1 MSTTASRTL
10 LRGALTAGLAALGL
24 LSAGAPYPAA
34 AAPPADKPA
43 PAAAA
48 KPADKPAPT
57 AAAKPADKPA
67 PAAAAKPA
75 DKPAP
80 TAAAKPADKPAPTAA
95 APPADKPAAAAAAP
109 PADKPAPAAAA
120 KPADKPAPAA
130 AKPADKPAP
139 AAAKPA
145 DKPATAAAAKPAD
158 KPAPAAAAPPANKPA
173 PAAAAPPADKPAPA
187 AAAPPADKPAPA
199 AAAPPAGKPA
209 PAAAAKPAS
218 KPAPI
223 AATPPAS
230 KPAPARPPR
239 AAAASPKGAAAP
251 PSDAPIDLAIPVE
264 RATLQN
270 GLRVVMSPDKS
281 SPTVA
286 VAVTYDAGSRD
297 EPNGRSGVARLVMG
311 LMARGSRNVAAGEHL
326 RLVAERGG
334 ELHAET
340 EVDRTTYAET
350 LPANELALALWL
362 EADRMRSLDLSAQAF
377 EAQRR
382 DAQERRGAILGAAYG
397 QGAIRLRELVF
408 QGYWPHEHPALGD
421 ADDLAGAEL
430 SWARD
435 FHAAHYGP
443 NRAVLAIA
451 GGFDPGEA
459 MELVRR
465 YFDGIPAVSAAPFK
479 DVPFPE
485 QTSQRTGVVRDPAAR
500 APAILY
506 GWAVPP
512 LGHPDHH
519 ALSLAAFVLGGG
531 ESSRLEA
538 LLVGDKAVARS
549 VRVAIDGHRGPDLF
563 SIDVR
568 LAEGARVGDVEK
580 LIEGEIRTLATA
592 GPPAAELSRARRQ
605 LQSAFVSGLAGAS
618 ARARALAEHELLFGD
633 ASRLNGEL
641 ARYFAVTRE
650 DVQRAARDHLGP
662 TRRTIVETYPPATP
676 GAAPPPRASTG
687 APRAAAPA
695 APGKGQDRATTARG
709 PAKARGAAA
718 RPAAKKKPAKTAKP
732 RKK

>member
-24 LSAGAPYPAA
+24 LSAGAPCPAA

-43 PAAAA
+43 P
-48 KPADKPAPT
+48 
-57 AAAKPADKPA
+57 
-67 PAAAAKPA
+67 
-75 DKPAP
+75 
-80 TAAAKPADKPAPTAA
+80 
-95 APPADKPAAAAAAP
+95 
-109 PADKPAPAAAA
+109 AAA

-145 DKPATAAAAKPAD
+145 DKPAPAAAKPADKPAPAAAPPADKPAPAAAKPAD
-158 KPAPAAAAPPANKPA
+158 KPAPAAAALP
-173 PAAAAPPADKPAPA
+173 
-187 AAAPPADKPAPA
+187 
-199 AAAPPAGKPA
+199 
-209 PAAAAKPAS
+209 AAAKPAS

-251 PSDAPIDLAIPVE
+251 PSDAPIELAIPVE

-397 QGAIRLRELVF
+397 QGGIRLRELVF

-485 QTSQRTGVVRDPAAR
+485 QTSQRTGVVRDAAAR

-538 LLVGDKAVARS
+538 LLVGDKAVAQS
-549 VRVAIDGHRGPDLF
+549 VRVAIDRHRGPDLF

-650 DVQRAARDHLGP
+650 DMQRAARDHLGP
-662 TRRTIVETYPPATP
+662 TRRTIVETYPPGIP
-676 GAAPPPRASTG
+676 GAAPPPRASAG
-687 APRAAAPA
+687 APRAAA
-695 APGKGQDRATTARG
+695 APGKGQDKATPAKG

>member
-1 MSTTASRTL
+1 
-10 LRGALTAGLAALGL
+10 
-24 LSAGAPYPAA
+24 
-34 AAPPADKPA
+34 
-43 PAAAA
+43 
-48 KPADKPAPT
+48 
-57 AAAKPADKPA
+57 
-67 PAAAAKPA
+67 
-75 DKPAP
+75 
-80 TAAAKPADKPAPTAA
+80 
-95 APPADKPAAAAAAP
+95 
-109 PADKPAPAAAA
+109 
-120 KPADKPAPAA
+120 
-130 AKPADKPAP
+130 
-139 AAAKPA
+139 
-145 DKPATAAAAKPAD
+145 
-158 KPAPAAAAPPANKPA
+158 
-173 PAAAAPPADKPAPA
+173 
-187 AAAPPADKPAPA
+187 
-199 AAAPPAGKPA
+199 
-209 PAAAAKPAS
+209 
-218 KPAPI
+218 
-223 AATPPAS
+223 
-230 KPAPARPPR
+230 PARPPR

-251 PSDAPIDLAIPVE
+251 PSDAPIELAIPVE

-270 GLRVVMSPDKS
+270 GLRIVMSPDKS

-397 QGAIRLRELVF
+397 QGGIRLRELVF

-485 QTSQRTGVVRDPAAR
+485 QTSQRTGVVRDAAAR

-538 LLVGDKAVARS
+538 LLVGDKAVAQS
-549 VRVAIDGHRGPDLF
+549 VRVAIDRHRGPDLF

-618 ARARALAEHELLFGD
+618 PRARALAEHELLFGD

-662 TRRTIVETYPPATP
+662 TRRTIVETYPPGIP
-676 GAAPPPRASTG
+676 GAAPPPRASAG
-687 APRAAAPA
+687 APRA
-695 APGKGQDRATTARG
+695 
-709 PAKARGAAA
+709 
-718 RPAAKKKPAKTAKP
+718 
-732 RKK
+732 

>member
-24 LSAGAPYPAA
+24 LSAGAPCPAA

-43 PAAAA
+43 PGAA
-48 KPADKPAPT
+48 K
-57 AAAKPADKPA
+57 
-67 PAAAAKPA
+67 
-75 DKPAP
+75 
-80 TAAAKPADKPAPTAA
+80 
-95 APPADKPAAAAAAP
+95 

-139 AAAKPA
+139 AAAPPA
-145 DKPATAAAAKPAD
+145 DEPAPAAAKPAD
-158 KPAPAAAAPPANKPA
+158 KPAPAAAKPA
-173 PAAAAPPADKPAPA
+173 D
-187 AAAPPADKPAPA
+187 
-199 AAAPPAGKPA
+199 KPA

-223 AATPPAS
+223 AATPPAG

-239 AAAASPKGAAAP
+239 VAAASPKGAAAP
-251 PSDAPIDLAIPVE
+251 PSDAPIELAIPVE

-397 QGAIRLRELVF
+397 QGGIRLRELVF

-435 FHAAHYGP
+435 FHAAYYGP

-485 QTSQRTGVVRDPAAR
+485 QTSQRTGVVRDAAAR

-538 LLVGDKAVARS
+538 LLVGDKAVAQS
-549 VRVAIDGHRGPDLF
+549 VRVAIDRHRGPDLF

-592 GPPAAELSRARRQ
+592 GPPATELSRARRQ

-662 TRRTIVETYPPATP
+662 TRRTIVETYPPGIP
-676 GAAPPPRASTG
+676 GAAPPPRASAG
-687 APRAAAPA
+687 APRAAA
-695 APGKGQDRATTARG
+695 APGKGQDKATPAKG

>member
-24 LSAGAPYPAA
+24 LSTGAPCPAA

-43 PAAAA
+43 PAA
-48 KPADKPAPT
+48 T
-57 AAAKPADKPA
+57 AKPADKPA

-75 DKPAP
+75 D
-80 TAAAKPADKPAPTAA
+80 
-95 APPADKPAAAAAAP
+95 
-109 PADKPAPAAAA
+109 
-120 KPADKPAPAA
+120 
-130 AKPADKPAP
+130 
-139 AAAKPA
+139 
-145 DKPATAAAAKPAD
+145 
-158 KPAPAAAAPPANKPA
+158 
-173 PAAAAPPADKPAPA
+173 
-187 AAAPPADKPAPA
+187 
-199 AAAPPAGKPA
+199 KPA

-230 KPAPARPPR
+230 KPAPAPARPPR

-251 PSDAPIDLAIPVE
+251 PSDAPIELAIPVE

-297 EPNGRSGVARLVMG
+297 EPNGRGGVARLVMG

-362 EADRMRSLDLSAQAF
+362 EADRMGSLDLSAQAF

-397 QGAIRLRELVF
+397 QGGIRLRELVF

-465 YFDGIPAVSAAPFK
+465 YFDGIPAVAAAPFK

-519 ALSLAAFVLGGG
+519 ALSVAAFVLGGG

-549 VRVAIDGHRGPDLF
+549 VRVAIDRHRGPDLF

-605 LQSAFVSGLAGAS
+605 LQSTFVSGLAGAS

-633 ASRLNGEL
+633 ASGLNGEL

-662 TRRTIVETYPPATP
+662 TRRTIVETYPPAIP
-676 GAAPPPRASTG
+676 GAAPPPRASAG
-687 APRAAAPA
+687 ARVGRRAAAPA
-695 APGKGQDRATTARG
+695 APGKGQDKATPAKG

>member
-1 MSTTASRTL
+1 MSRTL
-10 LRGALTAGLAALGL
+10 LRRALTAGLAALGL
-24 LSAGAPYPAA
+24 LSAGAPRPAA
-34 AAPPADKPA
+34 AAPPP
-43 PAAAA
+43 
-48 KPADKPAPT
+48 
-57 AAAKPADKPA
+57 
-67 PAAAAKPA
+67 
-75 DKPAP
+75 
-80 TAAAKPADKPAPTAA
+80 
-95 APPADKPAAAAAAP
+95 
-109 PADKPAPAAAA
+109 
-120 KPADKPAPAA
+120 
-130 AKPADKPAP
+130 
-139 AAAKPA
+139 
-145 DKPATAAAAKPAD
+145 
-158 KPAPAAAAPPANKPA
+158 
-173 PAAAAPPADKPAPA
+173 
-187 AAAPPADKPAPA
+187 
-199 AAAPPAGKPA
+199 G
-209 PAAAAKPAS
+209 

-223 AATPPAS
+223 AAPP
-230 KPAPARPPR
+230 RR
-239 AAAASPKGAAAP
+239 AAAAAPRGAAAP
-251 PSDAPIDLAIPVE
+251 PAETPIELAIPVE

-297 EPNGRSGVARLVMG
+297 EPSGRSGVARLVMG
-311 LMARGSRNVAAGEHL
+311 MMARGSRNVAAGEHL

-340 EVDRTTYAET
+340 EVDRTTYAAS

-362 EADRMRSLDLSAQAF
+362 EADRMRSLELSAQGF

-397 QGAIRLRELVF
+397 QGGIRLRELVF

-451 GGFDPGEA
+451 GGFDAGEA
-459 MELVRR
+459 MELVHR

-485 QTSQRTGVVRDPAAR
+485 QTSQRTGVVRDSAAR

-512 LGHPDHH
+512 RAHPDHH
-519 ALSLAAFVLGGG
+519 ALALAAFLLGGG
-531 ESSRLEA
+531 ESSRLDA

-549 VRVAIDGHRGPDLF
+549 VRVAMGAHRGPDLF

-580 LIEGEIRTLATA
+580 LIEGEIRSLGTA
-592 GPPAAELSRARRQ
+592 GPPPAELTRARRL

-633 ASRLNGEL
+633 AALLRGEL

-650 DVQRAARDHLGP
+650 DVQRVVRDHLGP
-662 TRRTIVETYPPATP
+662 TRRTIVETYPPALP
-676 GAAPPPRASTG
+676 GAAPPSRAPGHASAG
-687 APRAAAPA
+687 APRGGAAAPA
-695 APGKGQDRATTARG
+695 APAKGQEKAA
-709 PAKARGAAA
+709 PAKGAGKARGAPA

>member
-24 LSAGAPYPAA
+24 LSAGAPCPAA

-43 PAAAA
+43 PAAA
-48 KPADKPAPT
+48 KPADKPAPAAAAPPADKPAP

-67 PAAAAKPA
+67 PAAAAKPV

-80 TAAAKPADKPAPTAA
+80 
-95 APPADKPAAAAAAP
+95 AAAP
-109 PADKPAPAAAA
+109 PADKPAPAAAPPADKPAPAAAPPADKPALAAA

-139 AAAKPA
+139 AAAAQP
-145 DKPATAAAAKPAD
+145 
-158 KPAPAAAAPPANKPA
+158 
-173 PAAAAPPADKPAPA
+173 
-187 AAAPPADKPAPA
+187 
-199 AAAPPAGKPA
+199 
-209 PAAAAKPAS
+209 AAAKPAS

-251 PSDAPIDLAIPVE
+251 PSDAPIELAIPVE

-270 GLRVVMSPDKS
+270 GLRVVMSPDES

-397 QGAIRLRELVF
+397 QSGIRLRELVF

-485 QTSQRTGVVRDPAAR
+485 QTSQRTGVVRDAAAR

-538 LLVGDKAVARS
+538 LLVGDKAVAQS
-549 VRVAIDGHRGPDLF
+549 VRVAIDRHRGPDLF

-662 TRRTIVETYPPATP
+662 TRRTIVETYPPGIP
-676 GAAPPPRASTG
+676 GAAPPPRASAG
-687 APRAAAPA
+687 APRAAA
-695 APGKGQDRATTARG
+695 APGKGQDKATLAKG

>member
-24 LSAGAPYPAA
+24 LSAGAPCPAA

-43 PAAAA
+43 P
-48 KPADKPAPT
+48 
-57 AAAKPADKPA
+57 
-67 PAAAAKPA
+67 
-75 DKPAP
+75 
-80 TAAAKPADKPAPTAA
+80 
-95 APPADKPAAAAAAP
+95 
-109 PADKPAPAAAA
+109 AAA

-145 DKPATAAAAKPAD
+145 DKPAPAAAAKPADKPASAEAKPAD
-158 KPAPAAAAPPANKPA
+158 KPAPAAAKPE
-173 PAAAAPPADKPAPA
+173 PAAAAKPADKPAAAAATKPADKAAAKAADKPAPA
-187 AAAPPADKPAPA
+187 AAAPPAD
-199 AAAPPAGKPA
+199 
-209 PAAAAKPAS
+209 

-239 AAAASPKGAAAP
+239 AAAASPKGAAAA
-251 PSDAPIDLAIPVE
+251 PSDAPIELAIPVE

-297 EPNGRSGVARLVMG
+297 EPNGRSGLARLVMG
-311 LMARGSRNVAAGEHL
+311 MMARGSRNVAAGEHL

-397 QGAIRLRELVF
+397 SGGTRLRELVF

-459 MELVRR
+459 MELVHR
-465 YFDGIPAVSAAPFK
+465 YFDGIPAVAAAPFK

-538 LLVGDKAVARS
+538 LLVGDKAVAQS

-568 LAEGARVGDVEK
+568 LADGARVGDVEK

-592 GPPAAELSRARRQ
+592 GPPAAELARARRQ
-605 LQSAFVSGLAGAS
+605 LQSAFVAGLAGAS

-676 GAAPPPRASTG
+676 GAAPPPRASAG
-687 APRAAAPA
+687 APRAATPA
-695 APGKGQDRATTARG
+695 APGKDQDKAT

-718 RPAAKKKPAKTAKP
+718 RPAPKKKPAKTAKP

>member
-1 MSTTASRTL
+1 MSRTL

-24 LSAGAPYPAA
+24 LSAGAPRPAA
-34 AAPPADKPA
+34 AAPPS
-43 PAAAA
+43 
-48 KPADKPAPT
+48 
-57 AAAKPADKPA
+57 
-67 PAAAAKPA
+67 
-75 DKPAP
+75 
-80 TAAAKPADKPAPTAA
+80 
-95 APPADKPAAAAAAP
+95 
-109 PADKPAPAAAA
+109 
-120 KPADKPAPAA
+120 
-130 AKPADKPAP
+130 
-139 AAAKPA
+139 
-145 DKPATAAAAKPAD
+145 
-158 KPAPAAAAPPANKPA
+158 
-173 PAAAAPPADKPAPA
+173 
-187 AAAPPADKPAPA
+187 
-199 AAAPPAGKPA
+199 GKPA
-209 PAAAAKPAS
+209 PAAEAKPA
-218 KPAPI
+218 PV
-223 AATPPAS
+223 T
-230 KPAPARPPR
+230 ARPRR
-239 AAAASPKGAAAP
+239 AAAAAPKGAAAP
-251 PSDAPIDLAIPVE
+251 PAEAPLELAIPVE

-270 GLRVVMSPDKS
+270 GLRVVLSPDKS

-297 EPNGRSGVARLVMG
+297 EPSGRSGVARLVMG
-311 LMARGSRNVAAGEHL
+311 MMARGSRNVAAGEHL

-362 EADRMRSLDLSAQAF
+362 EADRMRSLDLSAQGF

-397 QGAIRLRELVF
+397 QGGIRLRQLAF

-451 GGFDPGEA
+451 GGFDAGEA
-459 MELVRR
+459 MELVHR

-479 DVPFPE
+479 DLPFPE
-485 QTSQRTGVVRDPAAR
+485 QTSQRTGVVRDSAAR

-512 LGHPDHH
+512 RAHADHH
-519 ALSLAAFVLGGG
+519 ALSLAAVLLGAGD
-531 ESSRLEA
+531 SSRLEA

-549 VRVAIDGHRGPDLF
+549 VRVAMGGHRGPDLF

-568 LAEGARVGDVEK
+568 LAEDARVGDVEK
-580 LIEGEIRTLATA
+580 LIEGEIRSLGTA
-592 GPPAAELSRARRQ
+592 GPPPAELTKARRL

-633 ASRLNGEL
+633 AAHLNGEL

-650 DVQRAARDHLGP
+650 DVQRVVRDHLGP
-662 TRRTIVETYPPATP
+662 TRRTIVEIYPPTIP
-676 GAAPPPRASTG
+676 GAAPPPRAPGRAPAG
-687 APRAAAPA
+687 AQRAGGGAHA
-695 APGKGQDRATTARG
+695 APGKGQEKAAPG
-709 PAKARGAAA
+709 KGEAKPRGAAA

>member
-24 LSAGAPYPAA
+24 LSAGAPCPAA
-34 AAPPADKPA
+34 AAPPS
-43 PAAAA
+43 
-48 KPADKPAPT
+48 
-57 AAAKPADKPA
+57 
-67 PAAAAKPA
+67 
-75 DKPAP
+75 
-80 TAAAKPADKPAPTAA
+80 
-95 APPADKPAAAAAAP
+95 
-109 PADKPAPAAAA
+109 
-120 KPADKPAPAA
+120 
-130 AKPADKPAP
+130 
-139 AAAKPA
+139 
-145 DKPATAAAAKPAD
+145 
-158 KPAPAAAAPPANKPA
+158 
-173 PAAAAPPADKPAPA
+173 
-187 AAAPPADKPAPA
+187 
-199 AAAPPAGKPA
+199 GKPA
-209 PAAAAKPAS
+209 PAAAAKPAH
-218 KPAPI
+218 KPAP
-223 AATPPAS
+223 AAAAKPAH
-230 KPAPARPPR
+230 KPAPAAAARPAHKPAPAAARPPR

-251 PSDAPIDLAIPVE
+251 PSEAPIELAIPVE

-311 LMARGSRNVAAGEHL
+311 LMARGSRNVADGEHL

-362 EADRMRSLDLSAQAF
+362 EADRMRSLDLSAQSF

-397 QGAIRLRELVF
+397 QGATRLRELVF
-408 QGYWPHEHPALGD
+408 QGYWPHEHPALGG

-451 GGFDPGEA
+451 GGFDAGEA
-459 MELVRR
+459 MELVHR

-485 QTSQRTGVVRDPAAR
+485 QTSQRTGVVRDAAAR

-512 LGHPDHH
+512 LEHPDHP
-519 ALSLAAFVLGGG
+519 ALSLAAFLLGGG

-538 LLVGDKAVARS
+538 LLVGDKAAAQS
-549 VRVAIDGHRGPDLF
+549 VRVAMDRHRGPDLF

-650 DVQRAARDHLGP
+650 DVQRAVRDHLGP
-662 TRRTIVETYPPATP
+662 TRRTIVETYPPAMP
-676 GAAPPPRASTG
+676 GAAPPPRASAG

-695 APGKGQDRATTARG
+695 APGKGQDKATPAKG

-718 RPAAKKKPAKTAKP
+718 RPAPKKKPAKTAKP